1 MRSTLLL
8 LALALPLVAG
18 CRDAIVDVTPDPVA
32 PGADIEVITLKGP
45 ITLPYGTSGAYRG
58 GPVAGVNVTEYR
70 WQYSPLA
77 FDSPAE
83 TNTGR
88 DVTLIARER
97 GVYLI
102 SVTAHVG
109 AQLIARGQREVR
121 VY

>member
-1 MRSTLLL
+1 MRSTFLA

-18 CRDAIVDVTPDPVA
+18 CRDALVDVTPEPFVPSGDV
-32 PGADIEVITLKGP
+32 EVITLKGP
-45 ITLPYGTSGAYRG
+45 IALPFGGSGAYRG
-58 GPVAGVNVTEYR
+58 GPVAGVDVTEYR
-70 WQYSPLA
+70 WQYNPIA

-88 DVTLIARER
+88 DVTLIGRER
-97 GVYLI
+97 GVYLV

-109 AQLIARGQREVR
+109 ARMVARGQREVR